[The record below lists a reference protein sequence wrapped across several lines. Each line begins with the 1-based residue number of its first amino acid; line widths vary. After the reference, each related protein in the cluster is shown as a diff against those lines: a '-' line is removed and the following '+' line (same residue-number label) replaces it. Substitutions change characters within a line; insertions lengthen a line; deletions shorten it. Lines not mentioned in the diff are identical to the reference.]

1 MLKRQNAWTKGWQE
15 DRRETQDPQ
24 DGGFS
29 FTEVLVTIMLIAILS
44 LVAVPVFTK
53 VIDGAKD
60 RADQSTVSAV
70 QSAYDSAQ
78 IFESTSDL
86 SAAKDYDSLVSTL
99 QSLDYLK
106 SDGSVQYEPQNTDK
120 VFAFDPST
128 GVVSVQ
134 DKT

>member
-1 MLKRQNAWTKGWQE
+1 MLKRMKNAWNARERRDETE
-15 DRRETQDPQ
+15 DPR

-44 LVAVPVFTK
+44 LVAVPVFTR

-70 QSAYDSAQ
+70 QSAYDSAR
-78 IFESTSDL
+78 IFESDSAL
-86 SAAKDYDSLVSTL
+86 SGATNYDTLVSTL

-106 SDGSVQYEPQNTDK
+106 SDGSQQYVPQNTDK

>member
-1 MLKRQNAWTKGWQE
+1 MLKRMKNAWNARERRDEAE
-15 DRRETQDPQ
+15 DPR

-44 LVAVPVFTK
+44 LVAVPVFTR

-70 QSAYDSAQ
+70 QSAYDSAR
-78 IFESTSDL
+78 IFESDSAL
-86 SAAKDYDSLVSTL
+86 SGATNYDTLVSTL

-106 SDGSVQYEPQNTDK
+106 SDGSQQYVPQNTDK